1 MVKFK
6 RNLWTKETPNDL
18 DPPSAQAMLL
28 VATTLWLRTFS
39 RNDPQW
45 LGLESL
51 INLLVPIGNELTLGQ
66 GVPELPA
73 DTIVTSKGDVFK
85 VPNVPAHAR
94 FVWCSY
100 SAHRE
105 LDLDLYGYSHIKHRV
120 HLSWLE
126 WALATASLSL
136 YNSGIAWTD
145 GMNKAPL
152 TIGGF
157 QTADFL
163 DL

>member
-1 MVKFK
+1 MAKFK

-39 RNDPQW
+39 RHDKQW

-51 INLLVPIGNELTLGQ
+51 IYLLVPISNELTLGQ

-94 FVWCSY
+94 FVWCTHSV
-100 SAHRE
+100 HHE
-105 LDLDLYGYSHIKHRV
+105 LDLDLYGYSNIKYRV

-126 WALATASLSL
+126 WALATASVSL
-136 YNSGIAWTD
+136 YNSSIDWTSKA
-145 GMNKAPL
+145 NKTPL

-157 QTADFL
+157 LVEDFL